1 MASPFYLTIKGKFV
15 IAGKEPDGDSVRFI
29 ADDSELYQELQRH
42 YRIKP
47 SRDRSVQLRFE
58 GIDAPEVHYGK
69 YAQPLGDEAR
79 DFLLKKMGFA
89 KIEFQG
95 DRVQSA
101 DPDTVSGVILTQAA
115 DVNGRPISYVLIG
128 KSAAQV
134 ENGDWTQVDLDLLRQ
149 TLNFLMMAEGKVYY
163 TVYTSTPRSH
173 RQVLREAALAARE
186 KDLGVWVA
194 DNTSIFRLVN
204 FDSITP
210 PNGQLILPKL
220 FRRCTDYLKAVAGG
234 YSGNLADWLEG
245 VSLQES
251 RNENDAVIIRDRTQ
265 VSLSSLIEQYNSQIV
280 FQEDLLDITFV
291 EKT

>member
-15 IAGKEPDGDSVRFI
+15 IADKEPDGDSVRFI
-29 ADDSELYQELQRH
+29 ADDSDLYQELQRN

-58 GIDAPEVHYGK
+58 GIDAPEVHYGR
-69 YAQPLGDEAR
+69 YAQPLGDETR

-89 KIEFQG
+89 KIKFQG

-101 DPDTVSGVILTQAA
+101 DPDTISGVILTQAA
-115 DVNGRPISYVLIG
+115 DVNGRPISYALIG
-128 KSAAQV
+128 KNAAQLR
-134 ENGDWTQVDLDLLRQ
+134 NGDWTQVEPELLRQ
-149 TLNFLMMAEGKVYY
+149 TLNFLMMAEGRAYY

-186 KDLGVWVA
+186 KDLGVWAA
-194 DNTSIFRLVN
+194 DSTSIFRLVD
-204 FDSITP
+204 FDSITS

-220 FRRCTDYLKAVAGG
+220 FRRCTDYLKAVADG

-245 VSLQES
+245 VSLQRS

-265 VSLSSLIEQYNSQIV
+265 VSLSSLIEQYNSQIA